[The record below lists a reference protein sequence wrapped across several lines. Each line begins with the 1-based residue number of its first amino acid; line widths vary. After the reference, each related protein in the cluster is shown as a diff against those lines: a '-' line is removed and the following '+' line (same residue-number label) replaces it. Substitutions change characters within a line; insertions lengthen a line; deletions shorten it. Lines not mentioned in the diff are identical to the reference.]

1 MAKDRIV
8 KFCAWVGPR
17 SISIVMTNCPQVG
30 VVKVTWRLHFLA
42 NKCSYLENGARQRH
56 IYNGS
61 KTNRKSYMVC
71 QIAATTVTLNDLE
84 GHRLQTFLNAIRR
97 TFVQHLTRF
106 QLTVCSRSLCVSWAS
121 CVNRETTD
129 KRIVYAK
136 TRNVDNN
143 KIRKTL
149 FVKLLYVYQICNK
162 YVLLRKYFG
171 STGVS

>member
-1 MAKDRIV
+1 
-8 KFCAWVGPR
+8 
-17 SISIVMTNCPQVG
+17 
-30 VVKVTWRLHFLA
+30 
-42 NKCSYLENGARQRH
+42 
-56 IYNGS
+56 
-61 KTNRKSYMVC
+61 
-71 QIAATTVTLNDLE
+71 
-84 GHRLQTFLNAIRR
+84 
-97 TFVQHLTRF
+97 
-106 QLTVCSRSLCVSWAS
+106 
-121 CVNRETTD
+121 VNRETTD